1 MFINNIKLQLF
12 ADDDVTDTVEPVQ
25 PETQEVGNDDVE
37 ESQQP
42 IEPVESTDIQTE
54 PEEKDNSVEIEGI
67 GKISVDEIKEWK
79 QGYLRQSDYTKKTQ
93 SLASQ
98 RQEYEDAVNLY
109 NYLKANPEL
118 ATRLQ
123 DDSYD
128 GNQQYQQMTE
138 KLNPF
143 YQRLETLEQ
152 QLINQEL
159 DKEINDLKTKY
170 PDFNEVEILNE
181 ANKRGVTDLEFVY
194 KAMSSKN
201 TDDVRKQ
208 IEDEVRQQILKEL
221 QDNNTSTQTIIS
233 NGDKPP
239 VKNYN
244 LSPQETSVAKNYI
257 EQGVFENIEEY
268 VKWRDMN

>member
-1 MFINNIKLQLF
+1 MFKNNIKLQLF

-37 ESQQP
+37 ESQQS
-42 IEPVESTDIQTE
+42 IEPVEPTDIQAE

-79 QGYLRQSDYTKKTQ
+79 QGYLRQSDYTRKTQ

-118 ATRLQ
+118 ASRLQ

-233 NGDKPP
+233 NGDKAP
-239 VKNYN
+239 VKSYN
-244 LSPQETSVAKNYI
+244 LTPQETSVAKSYI
-257 EQGVFENIEEY
+257 EQGVFESIDEY

>member
-1 MFINNIKLQLF
+1 MFKNNIKLQLF

-42 IEPVESTDIQTE
+42 IESVEPTDIQTE

-67 GKISVDEIKEWK
+67 GKISVDDIKEWK

-118 ATRLQ
+118 ASRLQ

>member
-1 MFINNIKLQLF
+1 MFKNNIKLQLF

-42 IEPVESTDIQTE
+42 IESVEPTDIQTE

-118 ATRLQ
+118 ASRLQ